1 MLSSYGIVCTGADDF
16 GFIKLEI
23 DFSKEK
29 MTFVPK
35 IPFARR
41 ACVMIA
47 VHIDLALD
55 YIV

>member
-29 MTFVPK
+29 MTFVP
-35 IPFARR
+35 FARR

-47 VHIDLALD
+47 VHIDLALH

>member
-1 MLSSYGIVCTGADDF
+1 MLSSYGIVCTGAGDF